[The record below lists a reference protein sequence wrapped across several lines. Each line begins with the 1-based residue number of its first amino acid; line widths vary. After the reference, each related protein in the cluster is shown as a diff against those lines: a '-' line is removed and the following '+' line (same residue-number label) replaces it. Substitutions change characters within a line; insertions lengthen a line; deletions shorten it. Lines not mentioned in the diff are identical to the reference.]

1 MPLRLGGHASREITR
16 MRLVLSPPR
25 SPGRGLVFFALFAA
39 ALSVA
44 AISHSLQI
52 SEPPWRTAPAVQLAL
67 SAAAPDPSNQLEK
80 QLEQTKLSL
89 SMSEARGQE
98 LERQVDALN
107 QRLRETQDEL
117 TFFRKARGTKH

>member
-25 SPGRGLVFFALFAA
+25 SPGRGLVLFALFAA

-67 SAAAPDPSNQLEK
+67 SAAAPDTSNQLEK